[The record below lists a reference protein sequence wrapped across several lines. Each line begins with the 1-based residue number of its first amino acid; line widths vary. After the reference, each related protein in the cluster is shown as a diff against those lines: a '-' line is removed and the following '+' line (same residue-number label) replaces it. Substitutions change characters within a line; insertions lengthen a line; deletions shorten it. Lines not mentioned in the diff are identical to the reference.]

1 MKRKLI
7 GGVMLFGLLL
17 VFGCNPNVG
26 IISLNTNPQ
35 GATVN
40 LNGVPTGET
49 PTKFEFDMEK
59 PVTMKLVKEGYKP
72 VEEKLTVN
80 WVKSEYHQGNYHKGE
95 YMIKGATQKGFE
107 INATRELIRA
117 D

>member
-1 MKRKLI
+1 MERKLI
-7 GGVMLFGLLL
+7 GGVLLLGLLL
-17 VFGCNPNVG
+17 VFGCNPKVG

-35 GATVN
+35 GATVY

-95 YMIKGATQKGFE
+95 YMIKGTTQNGFE
-107 INATRELIRA
+107 VNATRELIKA

>member
-1 MKRKLI
+1 
-7 GGVMLFGLLL
+7 
-17 VFGCNPNVG
+17 
-26 IISLNTNPQ
+26 
-35 GATVN
+35 
-40 LNGVPTGET
+40 
-49 PTKFEFDMEK
+49 MEK

-95 YMIKGATQKGFE
+95 YMIKGTTQKGFE
-107 INATRELIRA
+107 VNATRELIKA